1 MLTNVYKMD
10 DGVNSKIKLMNE
22 IELIINAEI
31 SPYLQKKKS
40 DIKRQI
46 SKS

>member
-1 MLTNVYKMD
+1 MD
-10 DGVNSKIKLMNE
+10 DDVNSKIKLMNE